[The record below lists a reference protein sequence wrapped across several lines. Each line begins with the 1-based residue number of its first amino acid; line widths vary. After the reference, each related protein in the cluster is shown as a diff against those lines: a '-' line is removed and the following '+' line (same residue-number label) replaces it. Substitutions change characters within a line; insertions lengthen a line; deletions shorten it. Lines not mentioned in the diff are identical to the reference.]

1 LSIARL
7 PHDRNIL
14 GFNDFD
20 RRPPLCFSTETMI
33 IRLTPE
39 DAGSPEV
46 ELAGGGL
53 QLTEVLE
60 GADEFLDAIVARLN
74 EIVRKPSGRFV
85 ISYVE
90 GHPGSRRPP
99 KVQ

>member
-1 LSIARL
+1 
-7 PHDRNIL
+7 
-14 GFNDFD
+14 
-20 RRPPLCFSTETMI
+20 MI

-39 DAGSPEV
+39 EAANPDV

-53 QLTEVLE
+53 QLIEVLE
-60 GADEFLDAIVARLN
+60 GADEFLDALMARLN

-90 GHPGSRRPP
+90 GHPGSRQPP

>member
-1 LSIARL
+1 ML
-7 PHDRNIL
+7 
-14 GFNDFD
+14 
-20 RRPPLCFSTETMI
+20 

-39 DAGSPEV
+39 ESADLGA

-53 QLTEVLE
+53 KLVEVVE
-60 GADEFLDAIVARLN
+60 GAEEFLDALMARLN

-90 GHPGSRRPP
+90 GVPGSRKPP
-99 KVQ
+99 KIQ